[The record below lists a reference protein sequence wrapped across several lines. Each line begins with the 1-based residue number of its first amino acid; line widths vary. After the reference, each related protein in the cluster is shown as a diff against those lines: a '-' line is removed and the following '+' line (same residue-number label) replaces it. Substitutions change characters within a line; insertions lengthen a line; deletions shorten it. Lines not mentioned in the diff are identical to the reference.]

1 MPWWS
6 WLLIWGGLI
15 LALLGMLAY
24 FAVTLFRK
32 TVAVANEL
40 ADLTDKLAVLD
51 ARLDEI
57 APERK
62 PSAVFLQRDQLAL
75 IVDGNREARAVA
87 KQQRRDARVERGKL
101 LVRSA
106 ENWTK
111 HNVW

>member
-6 WLLIWGGLI
+6 WLLIWGVLV

-32 TVAVANEL
+32 TVAAAEE
-40 ADLTDKLAVLD
+40 LAVLSD
-51 ARLDEI
+51 KVAVLNERLDDI

-62 PSAVFLQRDQLAL
+62 TSAVFQDRTELATVVAL
-75 IVDGNREARAVA
+75 NRESRAVA
-87 KQQRRDARVERGKL
+87 RQKRRDSRIQRGKL